1 MQKIIESLV
10 STGQWGENDV
20 VLGIRAGFKC
30 EYCDKDLLATVDNYK
45 EWQKDHIIPKSK
57 GGEDINENIAIS
69 CKTCNVNIKSRW
81 NPADE
86 LEEENATREE
96 LINVVR
102 EYVRNRRTQMLSDIC
117 SFRKIVFSK

>member
-30 EYCDKDLLATVDNYK
+30 EYCDKDLLASVDNYK
-45 EWQKDHIIPKSK
+45 GWQKDHIIPTSK
-57 GGEDINENIAIS
+57 GGADINDNIAIS

-81 NPADE
+81 NPAE
-86 LEEENATREE
+86 LAQESATRED
-96 LINVVR
+96 LIKVVR
-102 EYVRNRRTQMLSDIC
+102 KYVKNRRTQMLSDIC
-117 SFRKIVFSK
+117 LFRKIAFSE